1 MELKGKTIAITG
13 AAQGLARHNIRV
25 AAIAPGFC
33 RTQMV
38 EAMPDKILDKLRAQI
53 PAGRLGDPEEVAHAA
68 QFIFE
73 NDYFNGR
80 ILALDGGLRL

>member
-1 MELKGKTIAITG
+1 MGPG
-13 AAQGLARHNIRV
+13 ARPLQHPRRGYR
-25 AAIAPGFC
+25 PGFC
-33 RTQMV
+33 RTAMA
-38 EAMPDKILDKLRAQI
+38 EAMPDKVLDKLRAQI

-80 ILALDGGLRL
+80 ILELDGGLRL